1 MYRRPLLLPN
11 SVIARPERH
20 IPKRRL
26 IDIVARELSS
36 LTLRPLHAQL
46 YAYQRFLPRIHE
58 AARQLESKSDAAL
71 REYTAQLRQQLYR
84 HGHTDELLASSFALV
99 REAAGRTVGMRH
111 FDSQLLG
118 GLVMFH
124 GSVAEMQTGEGKTLT
139 ATLPA
144 ATAALA
150 GIPVHVVTVND
161 YLSARDA
168 EAMKPIYALLGL
180 GVGSIQQGMS
190 LPERRQGYACDVVY
204 CTNNELAFD
213 YLKDRIALDDKVHAL
228 HLHAER
234 LKGNQ
239 AITRKLLQR
248 GLHFVI
254 VDEADSVLIDEAR
267 TPLILSGPEIPNQE
281 QETLYRE
288 ALAFAASLD
297 EERHYRLNRAQNTI
311 KLTDEGEDHIHERAS
326 TMGPYWSGFKRP
338 VEQVIQALS
347 ALHLFIRDRHYLV
360 REGKVMI
367 IDEHTGRVMPD
378 RSWERGLHQ
387 LIELKE
393 ECELSKPR
401 ETLARISYQ
410 RFFRQFHHLCGMTG
424 TAREVANELWTVY
437 GLPVVRV
444 PTHRPSRRQ
453 RHPQQLFTSS
463 DEKWLA
469 VMQRIKVFQ
478 QQGRPVLVGTHSVA
492 TSELLSAMLE
502 ADGLEHQVLNAK
514 QDRDEAQ
521 IVARAGQPG
530 LVTIATNM
538 AGRGTDIKLAR
549 EVEQVGGLHVILTEF
564 HEASRIDRQLEGRC
578 ARQGDPGSFE
588 VMVSVD
594 DYLLEGRRGGIW
606 GQLARHHLT
615 KRLGLQRPLGLF
627 SLKRSQKRLE
637 RIHVRMRKELLK
649 SDERHGELLSF
660 AGRRM

>member
-1 MYRRPLLLPN
+1 MYRRPQLLPN

-20 IPKRRL
+20 IPRRRL
-26 IDIVARELSS
+26 IDIMAKEFSS
-36 LTLRPLHAQL
+36 LSLRPLHAQL
-46 YAYQRFLPRIHE
+46 YAYQRFLPRIHTE
-58 AARQLESKSDAAL
+58 AKQLEHLSDAAL
-71 REYTAQLRQQLYR
+71 REFTALLRRELFR
-84 HGHTDELLASSFALV
+84 KGHSDELLARSFALV

-124 GSVAEMQTGEGKTLT
+124 GCVAEMQTGEGKTLT

-144 ATAALA
+144 AAAALA
-150 GIPVHVVTVND
+150 GIPVHIVTVND

-168 EAMKPIYALLGL
+168 EAMRAIYALLGL
-180 GVGSIQQGMS
+180 SVGSIQHDMS
-190 LPERRQGYACDVVY
+190 LPERRQAYACDVVY
-204 CTNNELAFD
+204 CTNKDLAFD
-213 YLKDRIALDDKVHAL
+213 YLKDRIVLDEKLHPL

-234 LKGNQ
+234 LKGNE
-239 AITRKLLQR
+239 AITRKLLLR

-281 QETLYRE
+281 QEALYTQ
-288 ALAFAASLD
+288 ALELAASL
-297 EERHYRLNRAQNTI
+297 EEGRHYRLNSSQNTI
-311 KLTDEGEDHIHERAS
+311 KLTDEGEDHIHELAS

-338 VEQVIQALS
+338 VEQVIQAIS
-347 ALHLFIRDRHYLV
+347 ALHLFTRDRHYLV
-360 REGKVMI
+360 REGKVQI

-444 PTHRPSRRQ
+444 PTHRPSRRY
-453 RHPQQLFTSS
+453 RHPHQLFPSS

-469 VMQRIKVFQ
+469 VLKRIRAIQ
-478 QQGRPVLVGTHSVA
+478 QQGRPVLIGTHSVA
-492 TSELLSAMLE
+492 TSERLSAVLE

-521 IVARAGQPG
+521 IVTCAGQPG
-530 LVTIATNM
+530 LITIATNM

-549 EVEQVGGLHVILTEF
+549 EVEQLGGLHVILTEF

-606 GQLARHHLT
+606 GVLARHSIT
-615 KRLGLQRPLGLF
+615 IRLGLQHPLGLF
-627 SLKRSQKRLE
+627 ALKRSQRRLE
-637 RIHVRMRKELLK
+637 RIHARMRKDLLK

-660 AGRRM
+660 AGRRV